1 MRTRHVAFLV
11 SMLMTSGPA
20 AAVAPAPDEI
30 LQGYRALYPDESTL
44 GLYRLDWVRGLDA
57 ARRRSREE
65 DRPVLL
71 LVVRNI
77 SGGGDVFS
85 GHC

>member
-1 MRTRHVAFLV
+1 
-11 SMLMTSGPA
+11 MLFSALGLIAGRA
-20 AAVAPAPDEI
+20 AAVAPAPETV
-30 LQGYRALYPDESTL
+30 LEGYRALQPDESTL
-44 GLYRLDWVRGLDA
+44 GLYRLDWVRGLEA
-57 ARRRSREE
+57 ARLRARQEG
-65 DRPVLL
+65 RPVLL